1 MTKSYVDRIAIT
13 IRLIHLPTMGC
24 GIVMLMFLVFV
35 GVGSLAHAE
44 EQSVKISNSTDM
56 IGKLVKNSDGKNLG
70 KIKDLII
77 NWRNDG
83 YIEYA
88 VLSFGGFFGLG
99 DEYVAVPGE
108 ALTLSDNKEYFVLNT
123 TEEHLKVVHGFVAHH
138 FYDRSS
144 VVAQRGGRS
153 TAAPSVH
160 MMNGDIGSDLNVS
173 VARSFGMQRAMET
186 EFHR

>member
-1 MTKSYVDRIAIT
+1 M
-13 IRLIHLPTMGC
+13 
-24 GIVMLMFLVFV
+24 
-35 GVGSLAHAE
+35 
-44 EQSVKISNSTDM
+44 
-56 IGKLVKNSDGKNLG
+56 
-70 KIKDLII
+70 
-77 NWRNDG
+77 NWRSDG

-99 DEYVAVPGE
+99 DEYVAVPWE
-108 ALTLSDNKEYFVLNT
+108 ALTLSNNKEHFVLNMK
-123 TEEHLKVVHGFVAHH
+123 EEHLKVAPGFVVHH

-160 MMNGDIGSDLNVS
+160 MMNGDIGADLNVS
-173 VARSFGMQRAMET
+173 VARSFGMQHATET

>member
-1 MTKSYVDRIAIT
+1 MKSCADQTAIT
-13 IRLIHLPTMGC
+13 IRLTPLPIMGS
-24 GIVMLMFLVFV
+24 GVAILTLLVFV
-35 GVGSLAHAE
+35 WIGSQAHAE
-44 EQSVKISNSTDM
+44 EQSVNISNSMGM
-56 IGKLVKNSDGKNLG
+56 IGKVVKNSDGKNLG
-70 KIKDLII
+70 TIKDLIV

-108 ALTLSDNKEYFVLNT
+108 ALTLSDNKEHFVLNT
-123 TEEHLKVVHGFVAHH
+123 TEEHLKIVHGFVAHH